1 MTAVEVDIHMTPH
14 VLCPTIHIGANPV
27 LSWIKTV
34 MR

>member
-14 VLCPTIHIGANPV
+14 VLRPTIQIGANPV
-27 LSWIKTV
+27 LSWIKTA